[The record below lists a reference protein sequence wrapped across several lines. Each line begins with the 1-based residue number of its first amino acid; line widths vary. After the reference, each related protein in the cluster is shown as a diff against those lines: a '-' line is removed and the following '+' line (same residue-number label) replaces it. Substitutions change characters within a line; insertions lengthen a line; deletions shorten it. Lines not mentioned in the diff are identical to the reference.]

1 MDIIVTPNRESGLH
15 NKSNMYKNVLSS
27 HAIGNIFNNILII
40 ICKLLPSKTISIDI
54 RQFRT
59 YFSIFIS

>member
-1 MDIIVTPNRESGLH
+1 MDIIVAPNRESGLH

-40 ICKLLPSKTISIDI
+40 ICEILSSKTISIDI
-54 RQFRT
+54 R
-59 YFSIFIS
+59 